1 MNRENKRKKFNRE
14 NYKHQACMEGFTCK
28 VCGWK
33 VNPPVY
39 GENHRNH
46 CSNCLSSLHLDNEPG
61 DREAD
66 CGGIMDPIGIWVR
79 KNGEW
84 AIIHRCRACGHL
96 SLNHIAPDDSPV
108 KLLSIAMKPI
118 ACPPFPIEYIN
129 IYSEGTLTN

>member
-1 MNRENKRKKFNRE
+1 MNRENKRRKFNRE

-39 GENHRNH
+39 GEKHRNH

-84 AIIHRCRACGHL
+84 AIIHRCRVCGHL
-96 SLNHIAPDDSPV
+96 SLNHIAPDDNPL

-118 ACPPFPIEYIN
+118 ACPPFPIEYI
-129 IYSEGTLTN
+129 EGTLTD

>member
-1 MNRENKRKKFNRE
+1 MNRENKRRKFNRD

-84 AIIHRCRACGHL
+84 AIIHRCRVCGHL

-118 ACPPFPIEYIN
+118 ACPPFPIEYIKL
-129 IYSEGTLTN
+129 EGTLTD